1 MFRKKAKDGVT
12 KKEYRLLQ
20 LLDFDPLTEKSKFDE
35 KELKELI
42 IEKPSLFKKEYQF
55 KCHARKIYPLVMA
68 YLLDASEDVTNLICK
83 AHPKATKSCPLTA
96 IITGETIDVVRET
109 VSENPILMEET
120 LCGWNIIHLASIFKA
135 DFEIFEYL
143 LSVQHPKILKKKDP
157 DDCTALL
164 LACQHHNN
172 TAVIYLLMKRAEP
185 AIQMINSKGASPLHI
200 ACAREDASKE
210 LIESLTDAW
219 PNAVVTFD
227 NDGNSPLHIACI
239 NNAPAEVIK
248 YLTEK
253 SPAMLDKTNSRGDL
267 PYFIIKESGIADAVA
282 ISFLGVS
289 SFNRK
294 LMEEDDRNVLFKI
307 NELIRLICDVHVMK
321 LFYTFVNTC
330 FRLEHIDEAERN
342 HFIKDG
348 LSEVSKTTCCTPS
361 AAVFKVI
368 NQKALDE
375 NTISI
380 LTFHELDR
388 EAEITHTANSAFIG
402 DMWSHINRNT
412 ARIEKLEDAVDNLND
427 NIKSLHKAV
436 ERLRD
441 AMVERIKA
449 DKAVFYMKVVFTVCG
464 LSVVSD
470 GFSKMMGSCV
480 DFGSLDELRMSFP
493 DCAVIDAGIAVG
505 SELGDLEVDADM
517 GEMLTEASNYAT
529 TNQSLLQNN
538 AAWNSALFSLA
549 FCAGVTNRK
558 RIQALHST
566 KGFEFDVKQIEV
578 SKFSRRLSSG
588 ASRSN
593 NSTGAGTH
601 GRQTLTQRIIA
612 IANEIGIDCPDQGS
626 LAEKVSCLEETIN
639 GEKDSSSKP
648 LIARVN
654 FLEESV
660 FGLE

>member
-1 MFRKKAKDGVT
+1 MFRKKDSVT

-20 LLDFDPLTEKSKFDE
+20 LLDLDPQIEKSKFDG
-35 KELKELI
+35 KSLKELV

-68 YLLDASEDVTNLICK
+68 YLLDASEDVTSLICK
-83 AHPKATKSCPLTA
+83 AHPKATKACPLTA

-109 VSENPILMEET
+109 VSENQMLMEET
-120 LCGWNIIHLASIFKA
+120 LCGWNVIHLASIFNA
-135 DFEIFEYL
+135 DFEIFEFL
-143 LSVQHPKILKKKDP
+143 LSVQHPKALKKKDP
-157 DDCTALL
+157 NDCTPLL
-164 LACQHHNN
+164 LACQYHSS
-172 TAVIYLLMKRAEP
+172 TAVIYLLMKRAEQSVQ
-185 AIQMINSKGASPLHI
+185 ILNLKGASPLHI

-210 LIESLTDAW
+210 LIESLTEAW
-219 PNAVVTFD
+219 PYAIITYD
-227 NDGNSPLHIACI
+227 NDGNSPLHVACI
-239 NNAPAEVIK
+239 SNAPAEVIK
-248 YLTEK
+248 YITEK
-253 SPAMLDKTNSRGDL
+253 SPVMLDKTNFRGDL
-267 PYFIIKESGIADAVA
+267 PYFIAKESGNASAEV

-330 FRLEHIDEAERN
+330 FRLDHIDEAERN

-361 AAVFKVI
+361 TAVFKVI

-412 ARIEKLEDAVDNLND
+412 ARIERLEDAVDNLND

-441 AMVERIKA
+441 AMIERIKA

-464 LSVVSD
+464 LGVVAD
-470 GFSKMMGSCV
+470 IFKDTCV
-480 DFGSLDELRMSFP
+480 DFGNLEDLKGSFP
-493 DCAVIDAGIAVG
+493 ENSIIDYGIESGLSLGEDLSPVG
-505 SELGDLEVDADM
+505 NCDM
-517 GEMLTEASNYAT
+517 AEMLGEGSKFAT
-529 TNQSLLQNN
+529 SSQILLQNN

-558 RIQALHST
+558 HIQALHST
-566 KGFEFDVKQIEV
+566 KGFEFDIKQTEV
-578 SKFSRRLSSG
+578 SKFSGRSSSSVNSQGSG
-588 ASRSN
+588 A
-593 NSTGAGTH
+593 H
-601 GRQTLTQRIIA
+601 GRQTLTQRIMA
-612 IANEIGIDCPDQGS
+612 IANEIGFVCPDKAS
-626 LAEKVSCLEETIN
+626 LTEKVKFLEETII
-639 GEKDSSSKP
+639 GEKESSPKP
-648 LIARVN
+648 LVARVL

-660 FGLE
+660 FARG

>member
-427 NIKSLHKAV
+427 NIKSLHNAV

-441 AMVERIKA
+441 AMIERIKA

-464 LSVVSD
+464 LGVVAE
-470 GFSKMMGSCV
+470 GFKEMTSTCV
-480 DFGSLDELRMSFP
+480 DFGSLEDLKGSFP
-493 DCAVIDAGIAVG
+493 DDSIIDSGIETGLSIG
-505 SELGDLEVDADM
+505 SDLSPIGNCDM
-517 GEMLTEASNYAT
+517 VEMLGEGSKFAT
-529 TNQSLLQNN
+529 SSQSLLQNN

-558 RIQALHST
+558 HVQALHST
-566 KGFEFDVKQIEV
+566 KGFEFDIKQIEV
-578 SKFSRRLSSG
+578 SKFSHRSSSSANSQGSG
-588 ASRSN
+588 A
-593 NSTGAGTH
+593 H
-601 GRQTLTQRIIA
+601 GKQTLSQRIMA
-612 IANEIGIDCPDQGS
+612 VANEVGFVCPDKAS
-626 LAEKVSCLEETIN
+626 LTEKVKFLEETII
-639 GEKDSSSKP
+639 GEKESSSKP
-648 LIARVN
+648 LVARVH

-660 FGLE
+660 FG

>member
-1 MFRKKAKDGVT
+1 MFRKKDSVT

-20 LLDFDPLTEKSKFDE
+20 LLDFDPQTEKSKFDG
-35 KELKELI
+35 KSLKELV

-68 YLLDASEDVTNLICK
+68 YLLDASEDVTSLICK

-96 IITGETIDVVRET
+96 IITGETINVVRET
-109 VSENPILMEET
+109 VSENQSLMEET
-120 LCGWNIIHLASIFKA
+120 LCGWNVIHLASIFKA
-135 DFEIFEYL
+135 DFEIFEFL
-143 LSVQHPKILKKKDP
+143 LSEQHPKALKKKDP
-157 DDCTALL
+157 NDCTPLL
-164 LACQHHNN
+164 LACQYHSC
-172 TAVIYLLMKRAEP
+172 TAVIYLLMKRAEQSVQ
-185 AIQMINSKGASPLHI
+185 ILNLKGASPLHI

-210 LIESLTDAW
+210 LIESLTEAW
-219 PNAVVTFD
+219 PNAIVTYD
-227 NDGNSPLHIACI
+227 NDGNSPLHVACM

-253 SPAMLDKTNSRGDL
+253 SPDMLDKRNLRGDL
-267 PYFIIKESGIADAVA
+267 PYFMAKESGTANAEV

-330 FRLEHIDEAERN
+330 FRLDHINEAERN

-427 NIKSLHKAV
+427 NIKSLHNAV

-441 AMVERIKA
+441 AMIERIKA

-464 LSVVSD
+464 LGVVAE
-470 GFSKMMGSCV
+470 GFKEMTSTCV
-480 DFGSLDELRMSFP
+480 DFGSLEDLKGSFP
-493 DCAVIDAGIAVG
+493 DDSIIDSGIETGLSIG
-505 SELGDLEVDADM
+505 SDLSPIGNCDM
-517 GEMLTEASNYAT
+517 VEMLGEGSKFAT
-529 TNQSLLQNN
+529 SSQSLLQNN

-558 RIQALHST
+558 HVQALHST
-566 KGFEFDVKQIEV
+566 KGFEFDIKQIEV
-578 SKFSRRLSSG
+578 SKFSHRSSSSANSQGSG
-588 ASRSN
+588 A
-593 NSTGAGTH
+593 H
-601 GRQTLTQRIIA
+601 GKQTLSQRIMA
-612 IANEIGIDCPDQGS
+612 VANEVGFVCPDKAS
-626 LAEKVSCLEETIN
+626 LTEKVKFLEETII
-639 GEKDSSSKP
+639 GEKESSSKP
-648 LIARVN
+648 LVARVH

-660 FGLE
+660 FG